1 MKIYITLILNLFTI
15 IFLNAQ
21 VGINTNQPRRAL
33 DVNGDLRIREL
44 KLVNKDANYN
54 NIVVV
59 NQDGEVEKYD
69 KIEITNAISDLT
81 VETKELY
88 FATTPDGTKIVPCG
102 KFNFRFSSSTIP
114 EIAPISDLAA
124 STPVYFMR
132 IRKYESN
139 QRAVTQGNTTI
150 KNSKT
155 FSVLDREY
163 KLDQVSEYNISYPGD
178 NNLYRVIFLAR
189 KMTTTTNSYSIVCE
203 KF

>member
-1 MKIYITLILNLFTI
+1 MKTYITLILNLFTI

-21 VGINTNQPRRAL
+21 VGINTNQPTRAL

-139 QRAVTQGNTTI
+139 QRAVTQGSTTI

>member
-1 MKIYITLILNLFTI
+1 MKTYITLILNLFAI

-21 VGINTNQPRRAL
+21 VGVNTNQPTRAL
-33 DVNGDLRIREL
+33 DINGDLRIREL

>member
-21 VGINTNQPRRAL
+21 VGINTNQPTRAL

-114 EIAPISDLAA
+114 EIAPISDFAA
-124 STPVYFMR
+124 STSVYFMR

-189 KMTTTTNSYSIVCE
+189 KMTTTTNSYSIIYE

>member
-21 VGINTNQPRRAL
+21 VGINTNQPTRAL

-124 STPVYFMR
+124 STSVYFMR

>member
-15 IFLNAQ
+15 IFLNPQ
-21 VGINTNQPRRAL
+21 VGINTNQPTRAL

-102 KFNFRFSSSTIP
+102 KFNFRF
-114 EIAPISDLAA
+114 
-124 STPVYFMR
+124 
-132 IRKYESN
+132 
-139 QRAVTQGNTTI
+139 
-150 KNSKT
+150 
-155 FSVLDREY
+155 
-163 KLDQVSEYNISYPGD
+163 
-178 NNLYRVIFLAR
+178 
-189 KMTTTTNSYSIVCE
+189 
-203 KF
+203 

>member
-21 VGINTNQPRRAL
+21 VGINTNQPTRAL

>member
-21 VGINTNQPRRAL
+21 VGINTNQPTRAL

-163 KLDQVSEYNISYPGD
+163 KLDQVSEYNISYQRD

>member
-1 MKIYITLILNLFTI
+1 MKTYITLILNLFAI

-21 VGINTNQPRRAL
+21 VGVNTNQPTRAL
-33 DVNGDLRIREL
+33 DINGDLRIREL

-139 QRAVTQGNTTI
+139 QRAVTQGNTTVR
-150 KNSKT
+150 KSKT

-189 KMTTTTNSYSIVCE
+189 KMSNTTNSYSIVCE

>member
-21 VGINTNQPRRAL
+21 VGINTNQPTRAL

-178 NNLYRVIFLAR
+178 NNLYRVYFLAR

>member
-1 MKIYITLILNLFTI
+1 MKTYITLILNLFTI

-21 VGINTNQPRRAL
+21 VGINTNQPTRAL

>member
-21 VGINTNQPRRAL
+21 VGINTNQPTRAL

-69 KIEITNAISDLT
+69 KIEITSAISDLT

-114 EIAPISDLAA
+114 EIAPISDLAV